1 MKKIVLVLF
10 FNFILLNQTTS
21 AQKIDGVVFIP
32 SFHSYTG
39 SWQLKGEKLLLEL
52 YSHGK
57 EIERFCKIVFYDDQR
72 RQLSITSISSDPI
85 ILLPKTI
92 SQFEKKIDDKDVRKT
107 ERLIIETCNG
117 IVVELNKQRSSIN
130 KTLDKILGK

>member
-1 MKKIVLVLF
+1 MKKIIIVLF

-21 AQKIDGVVFIP
+21 AQKIDGGVFIP
-32 SFHSYTG
+32 SHPYTG

-72 RQLSITSISSDPI
+72 RQLSIMSISSDPI

-130 KTLDKILGK
+130 KTLDKILGR